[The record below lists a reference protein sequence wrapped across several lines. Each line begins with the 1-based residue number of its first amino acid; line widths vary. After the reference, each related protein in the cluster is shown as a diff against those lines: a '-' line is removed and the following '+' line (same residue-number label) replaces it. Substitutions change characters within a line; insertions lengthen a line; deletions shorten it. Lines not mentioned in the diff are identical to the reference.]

1 MALFVDF
8 KCINFLG
15 ERIVNGIDGLMLAK
29 ILVKSGALLFF
40 RDKGVAVEKEFG
52 DSVEPGHFGVHVN
65 EVLIHIAFLFDLFII
80 NFLLI

>member
-1 MALFVDF
+1 
-8 KCINFLG
+8 
-15 ERIVNGIDGLMLAK
+15 MLAK

-40 RDKGVAVEKEFG
+40 GDKGIAVKKELG
-52 DSVEPGHFGVHVN
+52 DSVEPCHFGVHVN